1 MRHKLLIILIF
12 GLTCLLIE
20 LMFSEALCAGQYVA
34 VFEIDGPINH
44 ISARYLARCID
55 EAEVDEARLAVIKL
69 YTPGGLLSST
79 RNMVKEIFDA
89 KIPVAVYVYPPG
101 AHAASAGT
109 FITAAANFAV
119 MAPSTNIGAA
129 SPVTSKGE
137 DLPET
142 MKKKVQEDI
151 KAFIRGIAAR
161 RGRNAQALE
170 ETVTKALSYSA
181 EEAVEK
187 GVVDFIARDLS
198 DLLYQLDNKTTET
211 AAGTV
216 TLHTREASI
225 VEIKMTLLERFL
237 QVLAKPNIAFI
248 LLTIGQY
255 GIFAELIVP
264 GFIGPGVVGVICLVL
279 AFVGLGNLPVNLVAV
294 GLLLFSMFLFFMELQ
309 QPGIGIFGIGG
320 LISFVLGAFFLFGD
334 FGTPHIPKPVFRVSI
349 WLIAVI
355 AGILCAFLLSLIFL
369 IRSGTKTRAQ
379 IGVPRS
385 MRALVGQSGIV
396 VSVLSPSGTIRIG
409 DQSWTATTTSD
420 DLIPEGEEVSVIGVY
435 GRVLKVSKVTKE
447 R

>member
-1 MRHKLLIILIF
+1 
-12 GLTCLLIE
+12 
-20 LMFSEALCAGQYVA
+20 
-34 VFEIDGPINH
+34 
-44 ISARYLARCID
+44 
-55 EAEVDEARLAVIKL
+55 
-69 YTPGGLLSST
+69 
-79 RNMVKEIFDA
+79 MVKEILGA

-119 MAPSTNIGAA
+119 MSPGTNIGAA

-151 KAFIRGIAAR
+151 KAFIRGIAAK

-385 MRALVGQSGIV
+385 MRALVGQSGMV
-396 VSVLSPSGTIRIG
+396 VSALSPSGTIRID

-420 DLIPEGEEVSVIGVY
+420 DLITEGEEVIVIGVY

-447 R
+447 S

>member
-1 MRHKLLIILIF
+1 
-12 GLTCLLIE
+12 
-20 LMFSEALCAGQYVA
+20 VA

-79 RNMVKEIFDA
+79 RNMVKEILGA

-119 MAPSTNIGAA
+119 MSPGTNIGAA

-151 KAFIRGIAAR
+151 KAFIRGIAAK

-237 QVLAKPNIAFI
+237 QVLAKPNIAFV

-320 LISFVLGAFFLFGD
+320 LISFFLGAFFLFGD

-355 AGILCAFLLSLIFL
+355 AGILCAFLLSIIFL

-396 VSVLSPSGTIRIG
+396 VSVLSPSGTIRID

-447 R
+447 S

>member
-1 MRHKLLIILIF
+1 MRRKLLIILIF

-34 VFEIDGPINH
+34 VFKIDGPINH

-151 KAFIRGIAAR
+151 KAFIRGIAAK

-279 AFVGLGNLPVNLVAV
+279 AFVGLGNLPVNLVAA

-379 IGVPRS
+379 IGVPRA
-385 MRALVGQSGIV
+385 MRALVGQSGMV
-396 VSVLSPSGTIRIG
+396 VSALSPSGTIRIE

-420 DLIPEGEEVSVIGVY
+420 DLITEGEEVIVIGVY

-447 R
+447 S